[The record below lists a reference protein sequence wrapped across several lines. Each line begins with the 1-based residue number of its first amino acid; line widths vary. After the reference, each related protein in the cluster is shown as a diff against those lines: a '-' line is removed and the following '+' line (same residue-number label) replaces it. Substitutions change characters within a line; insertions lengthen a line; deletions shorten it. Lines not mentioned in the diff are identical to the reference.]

1 MRLGAVKIRAMSL
14 KLSTFELHLIK
25 ILKQLLLEVNIC
37 MCIEL
42 KMETEIF
49 LFNFR
54 LKMKPGFLSK
64 KNDRVHLAAQSLLPN

>member
-1 MRLGAVKIRAMSL
+1 
-14 KLSTFELHLIK
+14 
-25 ILKQLLLEVNIC
+25 

-64 KNDRVHLAAQSLLPN
+64 KNDLVHLAARSLLPN